1 MEAQHMTQQTFAN
14 FIGMSAAS
22 LSSIFN
28 NRTKPT
34 LNTVEAI
41 KAKIPNINVD
51 WLLFGTGEM
60 FSRDDTTAPLLIT
73 ARAQRATSH
82 RSTSVQVAATTSL
95 ATLPMLRRAS
105 LPLPHRLA
113 PHQASCVRKSNML
126 NDLKGRLQKSESIL
140 MIWPSRPLCQK
151 NREWLLGERMFHYT
165 PVIIVQSFFAVIGI
179 WYFAI
184 FKK

>member
-60 FSRDDTTAPLLIT
+60 FGQNAGQATPLPTTGDGDTGNEPSLDFGNNSNDLFANLAPTAPQP
-73 ARAQRATSH
+73 AK
-82 RSTSVQVAATTSL
+82 VPPAATRHTGNI
-95 ATLPMLRRAS
+95 
-105 LPLPHRLA
+105 
-113 PHQASCVRKSNML
+113 VRPEIQYIERPQRQITEIRIYFD
-126 NDLKGRLQKSESIL
+126 DLTFETFV
-140 MIWPSRPLCQK
+140 P
-151 NREWLLGERMFHYT
+151 
-165 PVIIVQSFFAVIGI
+165 
-179 WYFAI
+179 
-184 FKK
+184 KK

>member
-60 FSRDDTTAPLLIT
+60 FSRNDTTAPP
-73 ARAQRATSH
+73 S
-82 RSTSVQVAATTSL
+82 SDNSESS
-95 ATLPMLRRAS
+95 TLPMLLRAS

-140 MIWPSRPLCQK
+140 MI
-151 NREWLLGERMFHYT
+151 
-165 PVIIVQSFFAVIGI
+165 
-179 WYFAI
+179 
-184 FKK
+184 